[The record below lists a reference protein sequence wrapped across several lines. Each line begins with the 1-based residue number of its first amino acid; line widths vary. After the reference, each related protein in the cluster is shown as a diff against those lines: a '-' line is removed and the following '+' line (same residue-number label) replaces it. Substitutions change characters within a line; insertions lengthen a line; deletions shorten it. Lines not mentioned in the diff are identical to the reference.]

1 MKNFFKRCYLFF
13 CWSRYLRCK
22 HCCIWCKYYDDC
34 VGEIKELESKLDI
47 NSFFD

>member
-1 MKNFFKRCYLFF
+1 MKRFFMRIYLFF

-22 HCCIWCKYYDDC
+22 HCCIWCKYFDNC
-34 VGEIKELESKLDI
+34 VEEIHDLENRLEI